1 MFTNYKIKN
10 INGEEVLYLYVD
22 DAFEFAKEF
31 SEGNQEN
38 NNQSLMNQ
46 ISEFIKKQKIVFNG
60 IKIFLIANGVI
71 ALSLLT
77 SNLQSKSM
85 DNYLNTANETSHQLE
100 VNNNEQEIMN
110 EIQNQSESELVFDSE
125 SDENQSITNSDQ
137 SQEETSDQENTN
149 PPRSSSRSENQGNT
163 NSSNSPSRSE
173 NQENSNSSSSPS
185 RSENQGNTNSSSA
198 PSRSENQE
206 NSNSSSAPSKSENQG
221 NTNSSRSPS
230 RSENQGNT
238 NSSRSPSRSENQGK
252 TTPPRSPSR
261 SENQGKT
268 TPPRSPSRSE
278 NQGNTNPSSAPSRSE
293 NQGNTN
299 PSSAPSRSENQGN
312 TNSSRSPSRSE
323 NQGNTNSSNSPSRS
337 ENQGNTNSS
346 NSPSRS
352 ENQGNT
358 NSSNSPSRSE
368 NQGNTNSSSAPSR
381 SENQGNTNSSNSPS
395 KSENQGNTNSSR
407 SPSRSENQGNTNSS
421 NSPSKSENQGNTNS
435 SNSPSKSE
443 NQGNT
448 NSSSSSKSENQG
460 NTNSSSSSRS
470 ENQGNTNSSNSPSRS
485 ENQTNSTNN
494 SIMVTVKRRSGVTI
508 KIALEEYLIGVV
520 GAEMPASFHSEAL
533 KAQALGARTYTMKF
547 IQEGKTLTDT
557 VSTQAYYDNDQLKAL
572 WGSNYTTYYNK
583 IKNAVNSTAGE
594 AIYHKNRYIDAVYH
608 STNNG
613 FTSDSVDV
621 WGNNIPYLKSVES
634 SWDKDANS
642 YLRSET
648 KGFDVVSFVLGMNI
662 NQNSDIQVVSRTSN
676 NSIKKL
682 TVNGV
687 SYNGTTFRSLLGLR
701 STDFDIVVGE
711 NGITFTTRGYGH
723 GVGMSQY
730 GANGMA
736 KSGYN
741 YKQIISH
748 YYKGV
753 TINKI

>member
-31 SEGNQEN
+31 SEDNQEN
-38 NNQSLMNQ
+38 NQSLKNQ
-46 ISEFIKKQKIVFNG
+46 IYEFIKKHKIVFNG

-77 SNLQSKSM
+77 SNLQSTSM
-85 DNYLNTANETSHQLE
+85 NNYLNTANETSHQLE
-100 VNNNEQEIMN
+100 VNNNEQEIVN
-110 EIQNQSESELVFDSE
+110 EFQDQSESELVFDLE
-125 SDENQSITNSDQ
+125 SDENQSNSNQ
-137 SQEETSDQENTN
+137 SQEETSNQENTN
-149 PPRSSSRSENQGNT
+149 PSSPSGSENQENTNPSRSPSRSENQGNT
-163 NSSNSPSRSE
+163 NPSR
-173 NQENSNSSSSPS
+173 SPS

-198 PSRSENQE
+198 
-206 NSNSSSAPSKSENQG
+206 
-221 NTNSSRSPS
+221 
-230 RSENQGNT
+230 
-238 NSSRSPSRSENQGK
+238 
-252 TTPPRSPSR
+252 
-261 SENQGKT
+261 
-268 TPPRSPSRSE
+268 
-278 NQGNTNPSSAPSRSE
+278 
-293 NQGNTN
+293 
-299 PSSAPSRSENQGN
+299 
-312 TNSSRSPSRSE
+312 
-323 NQGNTNSSNSPSRS
+323 
-337 ENQGNTNSS
+337 
-346 NSPSRS
+346 
-352 ENQGNT
+352 
-358 NSSNSPSRSE
+358 
-368 NQGNTNSSSAPSR
+368 
-381 SENQGNTNSSNSPS
+381 
-395 KSENQGNTNSSR
+395 
-407 SPSRSENQGNTNSS
+407 
-421 NSPSKSENQGNTNS
+421 
-435 SNSPSKSE
+435 
-443 NQGNT
+443 
-448 NSSSSSKSENQG
+448 
-460 NTNSSSSSRS
+460 
-470 ENQGNTNSSNSPSRS
+470 PSRS

-508 KIALEEYLIGVV
+508 KLALEEYLIGVV

-572 WGSNYTTYYNK
+572 WGSSYTTYYNK

-594 AIYHKNRYIDAVYH
+594 AIYYKNRYIDAVYH

-676 NSIKKL
+676 NSIKRL

-701 STDFDIVVGE
+701 STDFDIVIGE

-741 YKQIISH
+741 YKQIINH

-753 TINKI
+753 TINKK